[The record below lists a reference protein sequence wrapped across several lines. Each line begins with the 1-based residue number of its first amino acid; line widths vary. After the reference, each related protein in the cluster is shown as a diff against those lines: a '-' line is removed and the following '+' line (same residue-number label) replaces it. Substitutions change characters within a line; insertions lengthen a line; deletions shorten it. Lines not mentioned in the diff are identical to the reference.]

1 MEETKG
7 KEVLTR
13 SVAEL
18 SSGPTGLLERSPVGL
33 LPQQPSL
40 VYSRKS
46 LMDIGKK
53 SASQAWPSF
62 LDKSFENFRG
72 VWDPHDWHRGY
83 RKGDASPLPLP
94 TDRPLSAE
102 GKPLMR
108 KEMKERLKDPD
119 DGIILSPQRRS
130 FLSGCQAPPQSSSSS
145 SMSHHQHQHHHHL
158 HQEDSRNRRSIH
170 DLDDIDELNSKR
182 WNRNPHP
189 QHGSSSGNAH
199 HSQHHSHHAHH
210 SHHSHHH
217 NNNNKRYSRSS
228 DYHMRR
234 HRMPET
240 EPEWMSASISHGD
253 VMELRGFD
261 DDMPD
266 EDKKAPST
274 NNVGNKKTKEIPAK
288 VTTTTVPPSITES
301 QPTLGIDSG
310 SSTNTSDPLNIMD
323 ILDLS
328 QIPDFSSSL
337 LPGAI
342 PNGSETKKESRFS
355 KFFQNRNKDI
365 SPQPNQT
372 LSVQQQPPL
381 QPTPQQ
387 PQQLPITQQ
396 TMIRIPS
403 PGDSNNYFAPI
414 SPAAPTNSE
423 QAPRRTTA
431 TSGAP
436 SLSNSL
442 MEMLRIGARNE
453 NGKQREN
460 EESKTPHNNS
470 IWNQESSNAQ
480 QASSFPFHQSQPNA
494 PTEEKSNSDLTAF
507 NKFAALVQGSST
519 ENNLPQQPPRHPQ
532 PLPSQLQGSGFGL
545 VRPSPIPANAPTEN
559 DILLGNNNRY
569 SAQVPQRSRAPPQFQ
584 RAAPSMN
591 TPELHQPQNTPP
603 SYIYEVLQFIQQAP
617 FNPEILKRSEV
628 LALQSGLAR
637 GDVSHSMLIQQF
649 AFGSLSALRKQV
661 ILNVLKV
668 EQISGNLVVSQ
679 PQAPPPPPPPAQIPP
694 QQMMHL
700 HSSQR
705 GTPPHHRQSG
715 DVITSF
721 LKRSNGE
728 SLSSPTD
735 LNACNTSSSQ
745 HVPHYL
751 GHQGRKKNID
761 DHRESAKK
769 TEEGSP
775 LVFTPTVVIK
785 RMAADR
791 RDSDP
796 KPMETLNKPDD
807 GAIKRLFGQQSH
819 QNINKEEGLSRFF
832 TPDVLAQASSGNMPS
847 MPPLPTKKALTLEE
861 LEKLQRV

>member
-1 MEETKG
+1 MEVHFVSNALAYCLLKRGKKRDSDRPSLRKNTNNMQFKTVLSLEPIQVELHYNSMEETKG

-33 LPQQPSL
+33 LAQQPSL
-40 VYSRKS
+40 VYSRNP
-46 LMDIGKK
+46 LRT
-53 SASQAWPSF
+53 
-62 LDKSFENFRG
+62 FEVCG
-72 VWDPHDWHRGY
+72 TLTTGTGGY

-145 SMSHHQHQHHHHL
+145 SMSQHQHHQHHQHHHHL

-189 QHGSSSGNAH
+189 QHGSSSSSNAH

-274 NNVGNKKTKEIPAK
+274 NNELIRVLRQIQATH
-288 VTTTTVPPSITES
+288 
-301 QPTLGIDSG
+301 L
-310 SSTNTSDPLNIMD
+310 
-323 ILDLS
+323 ILWIFWICLRYLTFRPHFYLV
-328 QIPDFSSSL
+328 QFQ
-337 LPGAI
+337 
-342 PNGSETKKESRFS
+342 NGSETKKESRFS

-381 QPTPQQ
+381 QPT

-649 AFGSLSALRKQV
+649 AFGSLTT
-661 ILNVLKV
+661 
-668 EQISGNLVVSQ
+668 
-679 PQAPPPPPPPAQIPP
+679 PPPPPPAQIPP